1 MFKDRFV
8 KFKGRFVKFAINKR
22 NDNSGMSA
30 IRINSVGVSGRESI
44 CEKRKKTLTLSLPNN
59 ISKVYIV
66 KLITIITR
74 SDEMK
79 MLVPAAVDQMSQ

>member
-1 MFKDRFV
+1 MQTYCVFSG
-8 KFKGRFVKFAINKR
+8 GRNRR

-30 IRINSVGVSGRESI
+30 IRINSVGVSGRASI
-44 CEKRKKTLTLSLPNN
+44 CEKRKKTLSLSLPNN
-59 ISKVYIV
+59 ISTVHEYSAVYSV
-66 KLITIITR
+66 KLITR